1 MIKKIKKAINTNC
14 ISPNR
19 PSPDATVNIVSKIR
33 VIKND
38 ITAESLSPNPESRFE
53 DKISINDGK
62 IKKTEALIIN
72 NNATR
77 EIRIFLESF
86 LSLKSLSP
94 IIIIT
99 LD

>member
-38 ITAESLSPNPESRFE
+38 ITCDDIQLLP
-53 DKISINDGK
+53 
-62 IKKTEALIIN
+62 ALN